1 MFRRHIL
8 LLVAQTGTL
17 QLLRA
22 EPAGGIPDSLL
33 RNSDA
38 VVRRYD
44 QEFVYHSLTSA
55 DEKCIQEITIL
66 NKSGASKSY
75 FSCYTDRTRSLRS
88 FSGAVYDE
96 QGKLIRKLKRSDLQ
110 YTEYSSSSL
119 AQDGAVYYLQVDVPQ
134 SCYTVRFEHEI
145 AHRNGIL
152 TFPVFLPQSSTAT
165 ALLSGSYTI
174 TLPRNTPFGWKSLR
188 AGEPEHD
195 STEETET
202 YRWRLEGVPAVCS
215 ETSSPPLID
224 LVPVVYAVPHRFEY
238 EKTQGSME
246 NWESYGRW
254 QCSLLEGRDLLPEEL
269 RAEVHRRTD
278 ALGTPREKV
287 RALYDYLGETTR
299 YVSIQLGIGGLQ
311 PMPAEEVFRTKFGD
325 CKALSN
331 YLKAMLAEC
340 GIASDYTMIHTQRPR
355 MFRDFT
361 SPAQADHVI
370 LRVPLEGD
378 TLWLECTNPEIPFG
392 YVHNTIA
399 GHDAIAFHD
408 NTAEFVTLPTY
419 ADSLNR
425 MEQTVEVTLDDRGGA
440 RGHIAERYEVGQYES
455 VMTFAKLDAR
465 RRSDFLLSDL
475 RKLPLVRLAT
485 IACTELKEALPA
497 IEFAYDIDAPKYGTL
512 SGNRLF
518 VPLTPFADYG
528 TLADRER
535 QNPIYRA
542 EGYDDVTTIRL
553 RIPEGMTVE
562 SVPKQSAGT
571 SPFGSFS
578 THITT
583 EEGCITVVLRTRMHA
598 GLYPPEMFDDY
609 RKFIDARSRAFN
621 ARLVLKR
628 E

>member
-1 MFRRHIL
+1 MHS
-8 LLVAQTGTL
+8 GNH
-17 QLLRA
+17 
-22 EPAGGIPDSLL
+22 DS
-33 RNSDA
+33 
-38 VVRRYD
+38 
-44 QEFVYHSLTSA
+44 QQ
-55 DEKCIQEITIL
+55 I
-66 NKSGASKSY
+66 GASKSY
-75 FSCYTDRTRSLRS
+75 FSCYTDRTRSLRN

-119 AQDGAVYYLQVDVPQ
+119 AQDGAVYDLQVDVPQ

-269 RAEVHRRTD
+269 QAEVHRRTD

-311 PMPAEEVFRTKFGD
+311 PLPAEEVFRTKFGD

-355 MFRDFT
+355 MFRDFA

-370 LRVPLEGD
+370 LRVPLESD

-455 VMTFAKLDAR
+455 VMTFAKLD
-465 RRSDFLLSDL
+465 
-475 RKLPLVRLAT
+475 
-485 IACTELKEALPA
+485 
-497 IEFAYDIDAPKYGTL
+497 
-512 SGNRLF
+512 GNRLF

-621 ARLVLKR
+621 ARLVLKK

>member
-1 MFRRHIL
+1 M
-8 LLVAQTGTL
+8 
-17 QLLRA
+17 
-22 EPAGGIPDSLL
+22 
-33 RNSDA
+33 
-38 VVRRYD
+38 
-44 QEFVYHSLTSA
+44 
-55 DEKCIQEITIL
+55 
-66 NKSGASKSY
+66 
-75 FSCYTDRTRSLRS
+75 
-88 FSGAVYDE
+88 
-96 QGKLIRKLKRSDLQ
+96 
-110 YTEYSSSSL
+110 
-119 AQDGAVYYLQVDVPQ
+119 
-134 SCYTVRFEHEI
+134 
-145 AHRNGIL
+145 
-152 TFPVFLPQSSTAT
+152 
-165 ALLSGSYTI
+165 
-174 TLPRNTPFGWKSLR
+174 
-188 AGEPEHD
+188 
-195 STEETET
+195 
-202 YRWRLEGVPAVCS
+202 PAVCS

-475 RKLPLVRLAT
+475 RKLPLVRLAN

-528 TLADRER
+528 ALADRER

-621 ARLVLKR
+621 ARLVLKK